1 MNSLPRKPNMYGLSV
16 GLSVGR
22 FVGDRVVGD
31 GVGGAVVGEAEGG
44 GVGGLRAEAQLDISN
59 TGLFVGG
66 GVGLITPQPDKSI
79 TFGGGEGGEVGSFVD
94 GGLVGCIV

>member
-1 MNSLPRKPNMYGLSV
+1 MYGLSV

-44 GVGGLRAEAQLDISN
+44 GVGGLRAEAQLDMSN
-59 TGLFVGG
+59 TGFGVGG

>member
-1 MNSLPRKPNMYGLSV
+1 MYGLSV

-94 GGLVGCIV
+94 GGLVGYCLIDKV